1 MTDMMVNG
9 DMNDVNFS
17 HFSTLER
24 LRLLAGYD
32 ATRQGKELF
41 LCEEFCTSILGTN
54 HQMWVAQMMPQ
65 QFCTRPRCHW
75 TGPLLVAKGS
85 VVMLL
90 QHGAT
95 QWTHHAGLDTDTN
108 IQEYEMWVW

>member
-54 HQMWVAQMMPQ
+54 HQM
-65 QFCTRPRCHW
+65 
-75 TGPLLVAKGS
+75 
-85 VVMLL
+85 
-90 QHGAT
+90 
-95 QWTHHAGLDTDTN
+95 
-108 IQEYEMWVW
+108 